1 MLEKK
6 KLDDEEA
13 VMKAEKVQNKAKE
26 TVKKEEKAQPEAKD
40 ADAAKP
46 KKKPV
51 SLLVSLSLLVINKLF
66 S

>member
-26 TVKKEEKAQPEAKD
+26 TSKKEEKAQPEAKD

-46 KKKPV
+46 KKV
-51 SLLVSLSLLVINKLF
+51 SLLCFLFILVLTLLF